1 MPQDFIKYGLIPEFV
16 GRVPINVSL
25 EELDEDAM
33 VRILTEP
40 KNSLVKQ
47 YKALF
52 ALDDV
57 ELDFDKEALVEIAK
71 KSIERKTGAR
81 GLRAIMENV
90 MMDYMYTVPSDDN
103 IKKVVVTKEM
113 VDNNL
118 RLEDKKDDVVAIE
131 DKKKEKSA

>member
-1 MPQDFIKYGLIPEFV
+1 LPQDFIKYGLIPEFV

-52 ALDDV
+52 DLDDV
-57 ELDFDKEALVEIAK
+57 ELDFDKDALVEIAK

-90 MMDYMYTVPSDDN
+90 MMDYMYTVPSDDK
-103 IKKVVVTKEM
+103 IKKLVVTKEM

-118 RLEDKKDDVVAIE
+118 RLEDKKDDVLTIE